1 LTFHGFYNY
10 SVVME
15 AELTAL
21 DDKISQLVQLTQKLR
36 KDNSQLRQN
45 LASVQSENKRLSE
58 KVNAAKARLEALL
71 AQIPEGSE

>member
-1 LTFHGFYNY
+1 
-10 SVVME
+10 MQ

-58 KVNAAKARLEALL
+58 KVTTARTRLETLL
-71 AQIPEGSE
+71 AQIPESAE

>member
-1 LTFHGFYNY
+1 
-10 SVVME
+10 ME

-45 LASVQSENKRLSE
+45 LASAQNENKRLSE
-58 KVNAAKARLEALL
+58 KVNTAKVRLESLL
-71 AQIPEGSE
+71 AQIPDGAE

>member
-1 LTFHGFYNY
+1 LTFHAFYNY

-36 KDNSQLRQN
+36 EDNSELRQN

-58 KVNAAKARLEALL
+58 KVNSAKVRLETLL
-71 AQIPEGSE
+71 AQIPDGAE

>member
-1 LTFHGFYNY
+1 LTFHAFYNY

-36 KDNSQLRQN
+36 EDNSELRQN
-45 LASVQSENKRLSE
+45 LASVQSENKRLSA
-58 KVNAAKARLEALL
+58 KVNSAKVRLETLL
-71 AQIPEGSE
+71 AQIPDGAE

>member
-1 LTFHGFYNY
+1 
-10 SVVME
+10 ME
-15 AELTAL
+15 AELKSL

-58 KVNAAKARLEALL
+58 KVTTARTRLETLL
-71 AQIPEGSE
+71 AQIQESAE

>member
-1 LTFHGFYNY
+1 
-10 SVVME
+10 MK

-21 DDKISQLVQLTQKLR
+21 DDKVSQLVQLTQKLR

-58 KVNAAKARLEALL
+58 KVDTAKTRLEALL
-71 AQIPEGSE
+71 DQIPDAAQ

>member
-1 LTFHGFYNY
+1 
-10 SVVME
+10 ME

-45 LASVQSENKRLSE
+45 LASVQSENKRLSD
-58 KVNAAKARLEALL
+58 KVNTAKARLETLL
-71 AQIPEGSE
+71 EQIPDGAE

>member
-1 LTFHGFYNY
+1 
-10 SVVME
+10 ME
-15 AELTAL
+15 AELKSL

-58 KVNAAKARLEALL
+58 KVTTAKTRLETLL
-71 AQIPEGSE
+71 AQIPESAE